1 MGEVFTLKTPDIA
14 QSCVVFSSP
23 HSGSQ
28 YPASF
33 LAASRLDSL
42 AIRSSEDAFVD
53 ELFLDAPKY
62 GAHLLSA
69 HAPRAFIDLNRSA
82 DELDPAIVRGAKR
95 PANNPR
101 VEAGLGVIPRV
112 VANGQAIRT
121 GKIPMSEA
129 AGRIAKYHTPY
140 HACLC
145 DVLNEQKES
154 YGMAVLIDC
163 HSMPQRALENAPL
176 VRGRQPDIILGDRFG
191 VSSDRW
197 LLDAATKVFEG
208 AGFTVARNAP
218 FSGGY
223 ITQNY
228 GRPLRGIHAFQIEI
242 NRALYMNEAHIRRR
256 DDFDEFRATMSE
268 ITRQLALLGPMRVA
282 LAAE

>member
-1 MGEVFTLKTPDIA
+1 MGEIFTLKTPESP

-23 HSGSQ
+23 HSGSR
-28 YPASF
+28 YPVEF

-53 ELFLDAPKY
+53 ELFADAPKY
-62 GAHLLSA
+62 GAHLLLA
-69 HAPRAFIDLNRSA
+69 HAPRAFIDLNRNA

-95 PANNPR
+95 ALGNPR

-112 VANGQAIRT
+112 VAKGQVIRS
-121 GKIPMSEA
+121 GKISIAEA
-129 AGRIAKYHTPY
+129 EERIARYYTPY
-140 HACLC
+140 HNCLAE
-145 DVLNEQKES
+145 VLAAQKAA

-163 HSMPQRALENAPL
+163 HSMPKGALDNAPL
-176 VRGRQPDIILGDRFG
+176 VRGQLPDVILGDRFG
-191 VSSDRW
+191 ATSDCW
-197 LLDAATKVFEG
+197 LLDAAAKIFEA

-218 FSGGY
+218 FSGGH

-228 GRPLRGIHAFQIEI
+228 GRPRRGIHAFQIEI
-242 NRALYMNEAHIRRR
+242 NRALYMDEVNIEKRK
-256 DDFDEFRATMSE
+256 DFEGIRATLSNV
-268 ITRQLALLGPMRVA
+268 TRQLAQLGSGRIA